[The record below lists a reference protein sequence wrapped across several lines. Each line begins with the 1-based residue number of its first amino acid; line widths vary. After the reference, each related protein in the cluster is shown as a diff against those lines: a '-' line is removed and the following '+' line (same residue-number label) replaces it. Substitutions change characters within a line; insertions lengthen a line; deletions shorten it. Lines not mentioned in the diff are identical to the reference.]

1 MTDNTELDKR
11 LWRLLE
17 VSDIL
22 DEIDH
27 RFSVLIKNFVKIE
40 MDKVKAAGYG
50 ERDRASTKLELERIE
65 NIYTQEVKERKQEF
79 MEKIFSEMKPELY
92 KITPEEVEIIIRF
105 FESRPGR
112 NFKNIIIPLSEKM
125 DKAMNEIGTDI
136 IRRA

>member
-79 MEKIFSEMKPELY
+79 MEKIFSEMKPDLYEL
-92 KITPEEVEIIIRF
+92 TPEEVEITIKF
-105 FESRPGR
+105 FVGPGR

>member
-40 MDKVKAAGYG
+40 MDKVKAAG
-50 ERDRASTKLELERIE
+50 
-65 NIYTQEVKERKQEF
+65 
-79 MEKIFSEMKPELY
+79 
-92 KITPEEVEIIIRF
+92 
-105 FESRPGR
+105 
-112 NFKNIIIPLSEKM
+112 
-125 DKAMNEIGTDI
+125 
-136 IRRA
+136 